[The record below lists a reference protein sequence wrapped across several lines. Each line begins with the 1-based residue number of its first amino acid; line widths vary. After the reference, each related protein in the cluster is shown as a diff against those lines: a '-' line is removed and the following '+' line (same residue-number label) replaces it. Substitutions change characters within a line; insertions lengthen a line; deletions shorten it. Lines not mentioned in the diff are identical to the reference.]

1 MKVKKRMHKMYKECK
16 DATISQLVGRWQY
29 VYSSEKGEISLI
41 KLVNYFR
48 DGVDLWEI
56 YGIGSSNPLKD
67 VERFNTKKGA
77 ERRIKEL
84 LK

>member
-1 MKVKKRMHKMYKECK
+1 MHKMYKECK

-56 YGIGSSNPLKD
+56 YEIGGSNFLKD